1 MNKFDIHFSIHFDTE
16 EESNIIFASLQP
28 EIGNQRFDR
37 SKVSLDLNSK
47 KLIVNITAQDA
58 NAAKATV
65 SSVIRLI
72 STSSEVITT
81 IKTNF

>member
-1 MNKFDIHFSIHFDTE
+1 MNKFDIQFSIHFDTE

-28 EIGNQRFDR
+28 EIGKQRFDR
-37 SKVSLDLNSK
+37 SKVSLDLRSK

-65 SSVIRLI
+65 SSIIRWI
-72 STSSEVITT
+72 SASSEIITT